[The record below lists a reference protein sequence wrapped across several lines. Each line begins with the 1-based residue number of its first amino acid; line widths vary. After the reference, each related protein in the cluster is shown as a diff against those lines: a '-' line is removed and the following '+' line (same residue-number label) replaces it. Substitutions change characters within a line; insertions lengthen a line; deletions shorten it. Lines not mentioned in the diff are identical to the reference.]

1 MTIREAVMEHGGATA
16 ADVDSLVGLED
27 FAQKNNLKV
36 DDNASYGNLLVQ
48 IFEEVAEAKLIQP
61 TFMTGYPI
69 EVSPLAR
76 KNDKNGAVVDRFE
89 LYIGGREL
97 ANAFSELNDPADQ
110 RQRFMAQMDARAAGD
125 EEANPI
131 DDDYVRALEY
141 GMPPAAGEG
150 IGVDRLVMLLTNSPS
165 IRDVILSHPSP
176 APLAVSTSMNY
187 ELFIGLR
194 YLRARRRETFI
205 SLITVI
211 SILGVM
217 LAVMTLNVVMSV
229 MSGFEET
236 LRDRLLG
243 IDAHIALVRS
253 GEPLRDYEKLLAEMS
268 KEPGVIAATPTI
280 YGQVMMTSGSRV
292 SGVVVRGV
300 DPDRVNAVINI
311 QSFLRQGTLAGLT
324 AQHPLQVEDR
334 TVSLP
339 GIILGERLAN
349 QLGVF
354 PGSPVQVVSP
364 LGSPTAI
371 GMIPKVRRFMVAGI
385 LRTGMSEIDQT
396 LVFMGLSEA
405 QKFFELPNAVTNIEM
420 RVKEVDQSRQ
430 IADRIQRRL
439 GFPYFAEDWTRL
451 WPNLFSALQL
461 EKTVYFLVL
470 LLMVLIGAF
479 NIVSTLVMVVME
491 KKKDIAILRS
501 MGATQQSIRKI
512 FLLKGF
518 LIGVIGTILGV
529 VLGLLVCGL
538 ISQYQFKLPDGVFLI
553 STVPVRIYLGN
564 FVLVAVA
571 SFVVCLIASIYP
583 ARQAA
588 KLDPVEIIRYE

>member
-1 MTIREAVMEHGGATA
+1 
-16 ADVDSLVGLED
+16 
-27 FAQKNNLKV
+27 
-36 DDNASYGNLLVQ
+36 
-48 IFEEVAEAKLIQP
+48 
-61 TFMTGYPI
+61 
-69 EVSPLAR
+69 
-76 KNDKNGAVVDRFE
+76 
-89 LYIGGREL
+89 
-97 ANAFSELNDPADQ
+97 
-110 RQRFMAQMDARAAGD
+110 
-125 EEANPI
+125 
-131 DDDYVRALEY
+131 
-141 GMPPAAGEG
+141 
-150 IGVDRLVMLLTNSPS
+150 
-165 IRDVILSHPSP
+165 
-176 APLAVSTSMNY
+176 MNY

-205 SLITVI
+205 SLITMI

-243 IDAHIALVRS
+243 INAHIALVRS
-253 GEPLRDYEKLLAEMS
+253 GEPLRDYERLLTEMS

-300 DPDRVNAVINI
+300 DPNRVNPVINI
-311 QSFLRQGTLAGLT
+311 QSFLRQGTLAALT

-334 TVSLP
+334 KVSLP

-371 GMIPKVRRFMVAGI
+371 GMIPKVRRFMVVGI
-385 LRTGMSEIDQT
+385 LKTGMSEIDQT

-405 QKFFELPNAVTNIEM
+405 QKFFELPDTVTHIEM
-420 RVKEVDQSRQ
+420 RVRDVDQSRQ
-430 IADRIQRRL
+430 IADRIQLRL

-518 LIGVIGTILGV
+518 LIGVVGTVLGV

-553 STVPVRIYLGN
+553 STVPVRIYLSN
-564 FVLVAVA
+564 FVVVAFA
-571 SFVVCLIASIYP
+571 SFVVCLLASIYP

>member
-1 MTIREAVMEHGGATA
+1 M
-16 ADVDSLVGLED
+16 
-27 FAQKNNLKV
+27 K
-36 DDNASYGNLLVQ
+36 
-48 IFEEVAEAKLIQP
+48 
-61 TFMTGYPI
+61 
-69 EVSPLAR
+69 
-76 KNDKNGAVVDRFE
+76 
-89 LYIGGREL
+89 
-97 ANAFSELNDPADQ
+97 
-110 RQRFMAQMDARAAGD
+110 
-125 EEANPI
+125 
-131 DDDYVRALEY
+131 
-141 GMPPAAGEG
+141 
-150 IGVDRLVMLLTNSPS
+150 
-165 IRDVILSHPSP
+165 
-176 APLAVSTSMNY
+176 Y

-194 YLRARRRETFI
+194 YLQARRRETFI

-217 LAVMTLNVVMSV
+217 IGVMTLNVVMSV

-243 IDAHIALVRS
+243 INAHIALVKS
-253 GEPLRDYEKLLAEMS
+253 GDRLHDYENVLRQVV
-268 KEPGVIAATPTI
+268 KEDGVSAASPTI
-280 YGQVMMTSGSRV
+280 YGQVMITSGSRV

-300 DPDRVNAVINI
+300 DPGRVNSVVNI
-311 QSFLRQGTLAGLT
+311 QSFVKEGNLAGLNT
-324 AQHPLQVEDR
+324 QHPIQVEGR
-334 TVSLP
+334 TVLLP

-371 GMIPKVRRFMVAGI
+371 GVIPKVRRFVVTGL
-385 LRTGMSEIDQT
+385 LRTGMSEIDST
-396 LVFMGLSEA
+396 LVFMGLTEA
-405 QKFFELPNAVTNIEM
+405 QKFFELDDAVTNIEI
-420 RVKEVDQSRQ
+420 RVRDVSRSRE
-430 IADRIQRRL
+430 IAEQIQRHF

-512 FLLKGF
+512 FMLKGCI
-518 LIGVIGTILGV
+518 IGVVGTVLGV
-529 VLGLLVCGL
+529 VLGLAVCL
-538 ISQYQFKLPDGVFLI
+538 LLAQYKFELPKDVFLI
-553 STVPVRIYLGN
+553 STVPVRIYIGN
-564 FVLVAVA
+564 FVLVALA